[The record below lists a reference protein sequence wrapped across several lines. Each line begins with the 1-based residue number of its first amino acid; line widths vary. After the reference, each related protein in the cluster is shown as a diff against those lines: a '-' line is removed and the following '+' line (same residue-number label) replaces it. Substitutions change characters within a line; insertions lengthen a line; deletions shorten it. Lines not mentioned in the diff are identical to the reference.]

1 MSRTI
6 KIILAPKPKARLR
19 IYTYSFNDKTSAKA
33 PTARIILSPGHRPGY
48 AKAFPTSLPTNY
60 PYNKTITQ
68 ALKGRFKFP
77 HSFRADLIK
86 SNKKDPKQ

>member
-1 MSRTI
+1 MAVPRAFINRSFGAYTL
-6 KIILAPKPKARLR
+6 LA
-19 IYTYSFNDKTSAKA
+19 A

-48 AKAFPTSLPTNY
+48 AKAFPTSHPTNY
-60 PYNKTITQ
+60 PSHKTITQ